1 MGSWLSV
8 MVNNFGP
15 LNVTDKQIGLIGLF
29 AVFGQCALV
38 TATGL
43 LIDRSDTS
51 CFYSHPEADIIKLIL
66 MQTQAQ
72 DEDHLGSSD
81 LPGHRGV
88 CVAHLDMY

>member
-51 CFYSHPEADIIKLIL
+51 
-66 MQTQAQ
+66 
-72 DEDHLGSSD
+72 
-81 LPGHRGV
+81 
-88 CVAHLDMY
+88 

>member
-1 MGSWLSV
+1 MIRDYEPSDGTTLYHHSSYSCVKGVMGSWLSV

-51 CFYSHPEADIIKLIL
+51 
-66 MQTQAQ
+66 
-72 DEDHLGSSD
+72 
-81 LPGHRGV
+81 GV
-88 CVAHLDMY
+88 LFTS